1 MLYGY
6 AGRVLRVDLTSGEIR
21 REKTDPDEAMKAIG
35 GRGLNSW
42 RLHEELKRNVD
53 PLSPENMLLIG
64 VGPLTGTLFSTS
76 AYMTISGK
84 SPLTGILGDSA
95 AGGHFGPEIKAAGY
109 DQIVITGRSEK
120 PCYLLVADDRVEIRE
135 AGHLWGKDIFET
147 SKALRR
153 ELADNAFQVAAIGPA
168 GENLVKFATVAC
180 NNSRV
185 CGRTGMGCLFGAKN
199 LKALAVRGTGSL
211 SVADTEGYAGL
222 CRELDRRI
230 MAHPEYDRRR
240 ELGSTLLM
248 TALNRLGIL
257 PTDHFQRG
265 IAGYVDEVSGE
276 KLAEVYKVKN
286 KSCYNCNIHCSR
298 YYMTEDDESEGPEFE
313 TLCSYS
319 SRIGNRD
326 LRFALRMAA
335 YLNRM
340 GMDSLSSGETIGW
353 AMECVQRGLLTRED
367 LGGMDFTWGNKET
380 IEKIVPMIVR
390 REGIGDAFA
399 EGTRSLA
406 QRFGRGTGEYAF
418 HVKGL
423 DMICGDPR
431 GLKAFGLTYA
441 IASRGADHLRAEPF
455 FELTERYEESE
466 KRFGTREAADRLS
479 DQGKAVLVEFT
490 ERQAL
495 LTDCLTMCKN
505 VGLSM
510 DILDFDFAS
519 RLLKAGTGLD
529 FTPERVDAALKG
541 IIDAD
546 RRLNLSFGIDSSQDT
561 LPGRFTHEPLKEG
574 ASKGQVVPVKE
585 MVREY
590 YRLRGWDTQ
599 GRPKQADEKRPSA
612 AFSSSLIP
620 TRAHQEEHET

>member
-1 MLYGY
+1 MLHGY
-6 AGRVLRVDLTSGEIR
+6 AGDILRVDLTTREVR
-21 REKTDPDEAMKAIG
+21 KEKTDPHDAMRAIG

-42 RLHEELKRNVD
+42 RLHEELKTDVD

-64 VGPLTGTLFSTS
+64 VGPLTGTLLSTS

-109 DQIVITGRSEK
+109 DQVIITGRSER
-120 PCYLLVADDRVEIRE
+120 PCYLLIADDRVEIRD
-135 AGHLWGKDIFET
+135 ARHLWGRDIYET

-153 ELADNAFQVAAIGPA
+153 ELGDNAFQAAAIGPA

-199 LKALAVRGTGSL
+199 LKAVAVRGTGSL
-211 SVADTEGYAGL
+211 SVADPEGFSDL

-230 MAHPEYDRRR
+230 MAHPEYAKRKD
-240 ELGSTLLM
+240 LGSTLLM
-248 TALNRLGIL
+248 AALNRLGIL
-257 PTDHFQRG
+257 PTNHFQKG
-265 IAGYVDEVSGE
+265 IAEYIDDVSGE
-276 KLAEVYKVKN
+276 KLAAWYKVKN
-286 KSCYNCNIHCSR
+286 KSCFNCNIHCSR
-298 YYMTEDDESEGPEFE
+298 YYVTEDDESEGPEFE

-319 SRIGNRD
+319 SRIGNQD
-326 LRFALRMAA
+326 LRFALKMAA

-340 GMDSLSSGETIGW
+340 GVDSLSSGETIGW

-367 LGGMDFTWGNKET
+367 LGGLDFTWGNQET
-380 IEKIVPMIVR
+380 IEKIVRMIVR
-390 REGIGDAFA
+390 REGIGGAFA

-406 QRFGRGTGEYAF
+406 RRFGRGTEEYAF

-479 DQGKAVLVEFT
+479 DHGKAVLVEFT

-519 RLLKAGTGLD
+519 KLLKAGTGLD
-529 FTPERVDAALKG
+529 FLPGRVDEALRG

-546 RRLNLSFGIDSSQDT
+546 RRLNLLFGVDSSQDT
-561 LPGRFTHEPLKEG
+561 LPKRFTDEPLREG
-574 ASKGQVVPVKE
+574 ASKGQVVPIRQMVKD
-585 MVREY
+585 Y

-599 GRPKQADEKRPSA
+599 GRPK
-612 AFSSSLIP
+612 
-620 TRAHQEEHET
+620 